1 LTIKN
6 KFFIISLEKEV
17 QNGVFAL
24 NLINE
29 NYVPAVLLPAVLT
42 FHSITPQSLSIKPK
56 MKVTMILNSTTSR
69 IFVFISLIFI
79 LISTNFSFSQ
89 TEEWN
94 DSLNGNFILSLA
106 YDANYLLVVVGS
118 LGLVKLNKTMCDFV
132 ANRMLNFLDNYVF
145 TIATYGQGFK
155 LN

>member
-29 NYVPAVLLPAVLT
+29 NYVPAVLLPTVLA
-42 FHSITPQSLSIKPK
+42 FHFFTPQSLSIKPK
-56 MKVTMILNSTTSR
+56 REVTMNLNSKTSR
-69 IFVFISLIFI
+69 ILVIISLILIF
-79 LISTNFSFSQ
+79 ISTNFLFSQ

-94 DSLNGNFILSLA
+94 DSANGNFILSLA
-106 YDANYLLVVVGS
+106 DDANYL
-118 LGLVKLNKTMCDFV
+118 
-132 ANRMLNFLDNYVF
+132 
-145 TIATYGQGFK
+145 
-155 LN
+155 